1 MSLSSAYARIS
12 LLTILFLTLH
22 FTDDVLRKS
31 SGMDQRGFSGLFVVL
46 ILVAWL
52 YGILRLEGRRAGYI
66 IGLLAS
72 FMASFIALGH
82 LTGVGGD
89 VFVSEIAEASG
100 ALFVWV
106 VFVLGVTG
114 ILSLIFSALLLFSPA
129 TGRSGAKPS

>member
-1 MSLSSAYARIS
+1 MSLSSAYARTS
-12 LLTILFLTLH
+12 LLTILFLTVH

-31 SGMDQRGFSGLFVVL
+31 SGMDKPGFSGLFVVL

-52 YGILRLEGRRAGYI
+52 YSILRLEGRRAGYI
-66 IGLLAS
+66 VGLFGS

-89 VFVSEIAEASG
+89 AFVTEIAASSG
-100 ALFVWV
+100 ALFAWA

-114 ILSLIFSALLLFSPA
+114 ILSLIFSALLLFSPTAAKSA
-129 TGRSGAKPS
+129 TQPN

>member
-1 MSLSSAYARIS
+1 MSLSSAYTRMS

-22 FTDDVLRKS
+22 LTDDVLRKS
-31 SGMDQRGFSGLFVVL
+31 SGMDQPGFSGLVVVL

-66 IGLLAS
+66 IGLLGS
-72 FMASFIALGH
+72 FMASFIAVGH

-89 VFVSEIAEASG
+89 VFVSEIADSSG
-100 ALFVWV
+100 AFFVWA

-114 ILSLIFSALLLFSPA
+114 ITSLIFSALLLFSPT
-129 TGRSGAKPS
+129 TGRSAAQPG

>member
-12 LLTILFLTLH
+12 LLTILSLTLH

-31 SGMDQRGFSGLFVVL
+31 SGLEQPGFSGLVVVL

-52 YGILRLEGRRAGYI
+52 YSILRLEGRRVGYI
-66 IGLLAS
+66 IGLLGS

-89 VFVSEIAEASG
+89 TFITEIADSTG
-100 ALFVWV
+100 AFFVWA
-106 VFVLGVTG
+106 VFALGVTG
-114 ILSLIFSALLLFSPA
+114 LTALIFSAMLLFNPTA
-129 TGRSGAKPS
+129 AKSAAQPG

>member
-1 MSLSSAYARIS
+1 MSLSSAYTRIS

-31 SGMDQRGFSGLFVVL
+31 SGMDKPGFSGLFVVL
-46 ILVAWL
+46 IVAAWL
-52 YGILRLEGRRAGYI
+52 YSVLRLEGRRAGYI
-66 IGLLAS
+66 IGLLGA

-89 VFVSEIAEASG
+89 VFVSEIAASSG

-106 VFVLGVTG
+106 VFVLGLTG
-114 ILSLIFSALLLFSPA
+114 ILALIFSAMLVLSPSKGTSA
-129 TGRSGAKPS
+129 A